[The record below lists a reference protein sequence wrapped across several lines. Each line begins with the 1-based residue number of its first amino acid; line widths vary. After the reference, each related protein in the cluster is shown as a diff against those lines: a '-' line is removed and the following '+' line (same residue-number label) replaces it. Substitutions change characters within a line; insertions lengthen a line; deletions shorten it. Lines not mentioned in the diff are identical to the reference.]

1 MSKPKENP
9 GLNPEAKVDNIQGY
23 LNGIGHHFATY
34 SVALALA
41 GTMRQCTR
49 HQYYGAIMAHICCD
63 PAGLIRPYRKGVDR
77 KLQDPGGLSF
87 WLLYG
92 CISNRTQQWQ

>member
-1 MSKPKENP
+1 
-9 GLNPEAKVDNIQGY
+9 VDNIQGY

-41 GTMRQCTR
+41 GTMRPCTAPILR
-49 HQYYGAIMAHICCD
+49 GDHGAQICCNL
-63 PAGLIRPYRKGVDR
+63 AGLIRPYRKRVDR
-77 KLQDPGGLSF
+77 KLQDPGGLFF

-92 CISNRTQQWQ
+92 CISNANSAVAVTVVYSVLG